1 MSLPARLVYHLC
13 RLALGGLFLYAGIL
27 KAMDVTA
34 FAGTVAAY
42 RILPYTGNYL
52 LAAIL
57 PYIEIV
63 AGVLLVANRR
73 VRPAALLL
81 GGLNACFML
90 ALGTVLLRGLEV
102 DCGCFGAA
110 GKTSPQEALVRDAGL
125 LLLAAVVYFLRG
137 RAPK

>member
-1 MSLPARLVYHLC
+1 MNVAGRAVYHLC
-13 RLALGGLFLYAGIL
+13 RLAFGGLFLYAGIL
-27 KAMDVTA
+27 KAVDVTA

-63 AGVLLVANRR
+63 SGILLVANRR

-81 GGLNACFML
+81 GGLTVCFML
-90 ALGTVLLRGLEV
+90 ALGTVLLRGIEV

-110 GKTSPQEALVRDAGL
+110 GQTSPTEALVRDAGL
-125 LLLAAVVYFLRG
+125 LVLAAAVYFLRG
-137 RAPK
+137 RAPR